1 MSENTDVTM
10 GTWKNLPVLNVK
22 NESAEAVIALHGA
35 HVLSFKPAGERD
47 LLWLSE
53 KSWAEA
59 GQPIRGGIP
68 VCWPW
73 FGSAGD
79 PKHGVARLHDWTL
92 KDTVC
97 KPDSTKVIFEPFQWN
112 DLTAS
117 VAVTVADKLIV
128 ELTTENRGSAEF
140 RLSEALHSY
149 FAVSDVSKIEISGL
163 DHAEFIDTLNSTRHI
178 QEGVIRIGAETD
190 RIYDH
195 TPAECVIADPAFAKK
210 IHVRK
215 EGSMSTVVWNPWIV
229 KSKKMPDFGDN
240 EYTGMVC
247 VETTNA
253 ANDTRTLAPGEKHT
267 LTTILFLA

>member
-1 MSENTDVTM
+1 MSENTGVTM

-35 HVLSFKPAGERD
+35 HVLSYKPAGERD

-59 GQPIRGGIP
+59 DQPIRGGIP

-79 PKHGVARLHDWTL
+79 PKHGVARLYNWTL
-92 KDTVC
+92 KDAVC
-97 KPDSTKVIFEPFQWN
+97 KPGSTKLIFEPFQWN

-117 VAVTVADKLIV
+117 VAVTVADKLVV
-128 ELTTENRGSAEF
+128 ELTTENRGKADF

-149 FAVSDVSKIEISGL
+149 FAVSDISKIEISGL
-163 DHAEFIDTLNSTRHI
+163 DRAEFIDTLNSTRHI

-195 TPAECVIADPAFAKK
+195 TPAECVISDPAFAKK
-210 IHVRK
+210 IHIRK
-215 EGSMSTVVWNPWIV
+215 DGSMSTVVWNPWIA
-229 KSKKMPDFGDN
+229 KSKMMPDFGDD

-253 ANDTRTLAPGEKHT
+253 ANDTRTLAPGKKHT